1 VLSQSIENQTLRIK
15 HVNIHN
21 MKRGLRTQLEFIYWE
36 CNEKPVSSRIKLCP
50 YARFAKIKL
59 CPYAAQAAH
68 ERHPGTLC
76 QFPRG
81 MVAHPW
87 PGLGFSKKCRNVTI
101 VPLRYIYIY
110 IYIYTCRFKLTN
122 RNRSTNV
129 QANELGLTIP
139 SGRLDRPHPQ

>member
-1 VLSQSIENQTLRIK
+1 MELWSLEPYGVLSLESGLSSQSIENQTLRIK

-36 CNEKPVSSRIKLCP
+36 CNEEPVSSRIKLCP

-101 VPLRYIYIY
+101 VPLRYL
-110 IYIYTCRFKLTN
+110 LT
-122 RNRSTNV
+122 SQTYHYC
-129 QANELGLTIP
+129 
-139 SGRLDRPHPQ
+139 S

>member
-1 VLSQSIENQTLRIK
+1 MLSQPIENQTLRIK

-21 MKRGLRTQLEFIYWE
+21 AKRGLRTQLEFIYWE

-76 QFPRG
+76 QFP
-81 MVAHPW
+81 
-87 PGLGFSKKCRNVTI
+87 LGNGGPSLARARIFEKMSQCHDSATQ
-101 VPLRYIYIY
+101 
-110 IYIYTCRFKLTN
+110 IYTMNLHVKTKLASALQAANPYDSKRAQPTN
-122 RNRSTNV
+122 MATR
-129 QANELGLTIP
+129 AWELVP
-139 SGRLDRPHPQ
+139 F